1 MRITQRQSG
10 AITLG
15 KMLNVAIFGVLLLI
29 FVRLIPVYVDYFTV
43 VSVAKSVMEDDSL
56 LKKGRV
62 AMRQAINQRFRI
74 NNLRSLKANE
84 ALVIRMGDKDD
95 RIKLL
100 LDYEV
105 RTPLL
110 GNLDGVLVFKR
121 EFSR

>member
-15 KMLNVAIFGVLLLI
+15 KMLNVVIFGVLLLI

-74 NNLRSLKANE
+74 NNLRALKASE

-95 RIKLL
+95 GIKLL